1 MPFDGEASVTHHH
14 VTLIVRYEDKSAR
27 LRTGRRLEAESG
39 DELRLYL
46 LYLQTMNPDHEVTI
60 IVNGRS
66 IEVSISDV
74 DLCVRRQGP
83 THCHP
88 GRHSVTQLLDP

>member
-1 MPFDGEASVTHHH
+1 MPFDGEARVTHPH
-14 VTLIVRYEDKSAR
+14 VTLIVRYEGKSAR
-27 LRTGRRLEAESG
+27 LPTGRRLEAESG
-39 DELRLYL
+39 DDFRLYL
-46 LYLQTMNPDHEVTI
+46 FYVQTMNPDHEVTI

-66 IEVSISDV
+66 IEVSIGDI
-74 DLCVRRQGP
+74 DLCVPRQGP